1 MMKLGKTYLCRYAH
15 QDDDVP
21 AGWVSQP
28 LGGHHGANGY
38 VLWSKDMPDSPFKL
52 PEGNVQISFSGGRTS
67 AYMLH
72 QILVANNGLPDRA
85 VVTFAN
91 TGREMPQ
98 TLDFVNE
105 CSHRWDVPIVW
116 LEYDRPENKVGFKV
130 VTRETASERGEPFEL
145 MIRAKNNYIPNV
157 VRRFCTSELKVLTI
171 KRYLVQELGW
181 DKWTQAVGIRADER
195 HRVKKKELDNRWV
208 SWYPLVAANEAKE
221 DVAEFWHKQN
231 LAFDFDLRLPNI
243 NGFCPQGNCD
253 FCFLKSEHTLALMI
267 KEYPERFEW
276 WQKMEDLSPRTF
288 GRNRNLRDLK
298 DFVERQQDWVFD
310 EVGYFCQADGGECT
324 GD

>member
-72 QILVANNGLPDRA
+72 EILQANGDLPERCR
-85 VVTFAN
+85 VLFQN

-98 TLDFVNE
+98 TLEFVNE
-105 CSHRWDVPIVW
+105 CAHRWGVDIIW
-116 LEYDRPENKVGFKV
+116 LEYDRVDNKPTFKQV
-130 VTRETASERGEPFEL
+130 DYESASMFGEPFEL
-145 MIRAKNNYIPNV
+145 LVQAKRVLPNTLM
-157 VRRFCTSELKVLTI
+157 RFCTVELKINTA
-171 KRYLVQELGW
+171 KRYLKSIGW
-181 DKWTQAVGIRADER
+181 ETWQNAVGIRADEPNR
-195 HRVKKKELDNRWV
+195 FKKAPKKDCWV
-208 SWYPLVAANEAKE
+208 PWRPLVDAG
-221 DVAEFWHKQN
+221 VHSRMIAEFWDKQ
-231 LAFDFDLRLPNI
+231 DFRLHLPVV
-243 NGFCPQGNCD
+243 NGKTMYGNCD
-253 FCFLKSEHTLALMI
+253 GCFLKSESQLAMLAKDYPSKLDWWIRLEKMHEHRGDYGFFNKNRPLALM
-267 KEYPERFEW
+267 KE
-276 WQKMEDLSPRTF
+276 
-288 GRNRNLRDLK
+288 
-298 DFVERQQDWVFD
+298 FVEMQQDWVFD